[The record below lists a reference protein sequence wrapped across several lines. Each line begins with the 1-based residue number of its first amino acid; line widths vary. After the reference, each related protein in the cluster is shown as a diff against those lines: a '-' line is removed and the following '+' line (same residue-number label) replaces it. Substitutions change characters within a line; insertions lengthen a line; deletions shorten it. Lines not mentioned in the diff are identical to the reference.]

1 MENEGIPFDFEK
13 SEEDKSE
20 LIYHLI
26 EKVLGE
32 SFHEIEL
39 DAKCLRYTF
48 KQEEQKPKPK
58 KQTETNNSQNKKP
71 WWKIW

>member
-1 MENEGIPFDFEK
+1 MKKNEDN
-13 SEEDKSE
+13 KSE

-26 EKVLGE
+26 EKALGE

-39 DAKCLRYTF
+39 DAKCLRYSF
-48 KQEEQKPKPK
+48 KQDGQNLKSEQK
-58 KQTETNNSQNKKP
+58 TFANNSQNKKP